1 MNLSSMDYFV
11 VLARERS
18 FTKAAQQ
25 LHITQQSLSAH
36 IAALEQELGAPLVV
50 RKVPLELTYAGTVFL
65 RHANDIQRDLNTMRQ
80 EFCDITRNQR
90 GLLRVGVALT
100 RGHTVMPPLVYAF
113 QQQYPNISIE
123 LTEGANETLYR
134 KLLNG
139 ETDLAIAN
147 FTSGLPGIE
156 LRDFHSEEVVLLLS
170 HTLLTKLY
178 GIQTAEILTQLDR
191 GDLTPLSTCPFLKG
205 NPGDI
210 SSHIGQSVLQK
221 AALRPQISA
230 SSGNMETLL
239 SLCALGVGACFCPE
253 SIARAALS
261 PEQMASLHII
271 RLGNQA
277 RYQIRFGHLKQ
288 SYPWNILSEFMRIA
302 LENFPSDQP

>member
-1 MNLSSMDYFV
+1 MNLSSMDYFT

-36 IAALEQELGAPLVV
+36 IAALEQELGTPLVV

-65 RHANDIQRDLNTMRQ
+65 RYANDIQHDLNTMRQ

-90 GLLRVGVALT
+90 GLLRIGVALT
-100 RGHTVMPPLVYAF
+100 RGHTILPPLVCAF

-147 FTSGLPGIE
+147 FSPGLPGIE
-156 LRDFHSEEVVLLLS
+156 LRDFHSEEVVLLIS
-170 HTLLTKLY
+170 RTLLSKLY
-178 GIQTAEILTQLDR
+178 GNRTDTILAQLDR
-191 GDLTPLSTCPFLKG
+191 GDLSALNRCPFLKG

-210 SSHIGQSVLQK
+210 SSHIGQSVLQ
-221 AALRPQISA
+221 AASLRPEISA
-230 SSGNMETLL
+230 ASGNMETLL
-239 SLCALGVGACFCPE
+239 SLCALGAGACFCPE

-261 PEQMASLHII
+261 PEQMESLHII
-271 RLGNQA
+271 RLGAQA
-277 RYQIRFGHLKQ
+277 RYTIRFGHLKQ
-288 SYPWNILSEFMRIA
+288 SYQWNILSEFMRIA
-302 LENFPSDQP
+302 LENFPLREL